1 MSAIY
6 LLDQL
11 TLRPGRLAAC
21 REALYARYLP
31 GARRRGMQLVGAW
44 SAPPLEVEEQPTEL
58 FVLWRVA
65 GVPEFFAMRGQAGAD
80 PEVGAFWR
88 EVEALS
94 LRRSR
99 RVLGEQALAG

>member
-1 MSAIY
+1 MSAVY

-11 TLRPGRLAAC
+11 TVRPGRLAAC
-21 REALYARYLP
+21 REALSERYLQ

-44 SAPPLEVEEQPTEL
+44 SAPPVEVEEEPTEL

-65 GVPEFFAMRGQAGAD
+65 GVGEFFAMRGAAGAD
-80 PEVGAFWR
+80 PDVAAFWR

-94 LRRSR
+94 LCRSR
-99 RVLGEQALAG
+99 RVLGETALAR